1 MRGSLVDTSAI
12 IDGRIADV
20 MATGFIDR
28 ELVIPVFVL
37 LELQRVADSAGLAG
51 AVRAAG
57 AGSR

>member
-1 MRGSLVDTSAI
+1 
-12 IDGRIADV
+12 

-37 LELQRVADSAGLAG
+37 LELQRVADSAGLEAR
-51 AVRAAG
+51 RAAG